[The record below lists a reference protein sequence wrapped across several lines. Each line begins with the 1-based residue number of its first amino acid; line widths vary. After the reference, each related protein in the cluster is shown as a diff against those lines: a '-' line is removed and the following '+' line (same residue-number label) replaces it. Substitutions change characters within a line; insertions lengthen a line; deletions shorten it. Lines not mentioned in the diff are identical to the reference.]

1 VHSFYSSAQP
11 SGENGVVESEV
22 AALVRAGHVVQLFA
36 ARTDDLEGDRLYRV
50 RAAFRVATG
59 LGRSPLAAIDHF
71 RPDVVHVHN
80 LFPNYG
86 RRWVGS
92 LRQPL
97 VATLHNY
104 RPMCANGLL
113 FRDGRVCTLC
123 PDGAR
128 WSGLRHACYRGSR
141 AATLPLTMANL
152 PGPAADPLLARAD
165 RLILLSDLAAE
176 VYAGAGVPR
185 AGMTVWPN
193 FLRSDL
199 DPGTERPP
207 ARPDGFLYVGRL
219 SPEKAVVRL
228 VRAWPS
234 RGDAPILRIVG
245 EGPEEETVRRAA
257 EGKRIEVLGA
267 VTRTHVIGLM
277 RASAGLVMPSA
288 WFEAFPLVYAE
299 ALAAGLPV
307 LAWEPNVVSR
317 WVETDRTGAKTTW
330 GGDLT
335 ETLAAADASFPAL
348 RARCRA
354 IFEERYSEPAYVA
367 RAEELYSALTRRA

>member
-1 VHSFYSSAQP
+1 M
-11 SGENGVVESEV
+11 
-22 AALVRAGHVVQLFA
+22 AALVRAGHVVQLFS
-36 ARTDDLEGDRLYRV
+36 ARTDDLEGDRLNPV

-59 LGRSPLAAIDHF
+59 LGRSPLAAIAHF

-80 LFPNYG
+80 LFPNFG

-92 LRQPL
+92 LQQPL

-113 FRDGRVCTLC
+113 FRDGHVCTLC
-123 PDGAR
+123 PDGTR
-128 WSGLRHACYRGSR
+128 WSGLRYACYRGSR
-141 AATLPLTMANL
+141 IATLPLTVANL
-152 PGPAADPLLARAD
+152 SGPAADPLLARAD
-165 RLILLSDLAAE
+165 RLILLSDLAADI
-176 VYAGAGVPR
+176 YTTAGVPR
-185 AGMTVWPN
+185 RTMTVWPN

-199 DPGTERPP
+199 DPGAERPP

-228 VRAWPS
+228 VRAWPA

-245 EGPEEETVRRAA
+245 EGPEEDAVRRAA

-267 VTRTHVIGLM
+267 VTRSHVIALM
-277 RASAGLVMPSA
+277 RASTALVMPSA

-307 LAWEPNVVSR
+307 LAWEPNVVAR
-317 WVETDRTGAKTTW
+317 WVEADHTGAKTTW
-330 GGDLT
+330 ERDLS
-335 ETLAAADASFPAL
+335 ETLAAAASSFPGL
-348 RARCRA
+348 RARCRT
-354 IFEERYSEPAYVA
+354 IFEKRYSEPAYVS